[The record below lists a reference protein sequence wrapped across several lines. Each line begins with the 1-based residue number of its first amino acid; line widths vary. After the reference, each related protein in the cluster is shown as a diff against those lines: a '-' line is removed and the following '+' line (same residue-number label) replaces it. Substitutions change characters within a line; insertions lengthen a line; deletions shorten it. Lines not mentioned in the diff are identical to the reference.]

1 MGPSQK
7 SKMFVFFLVD
17 GRTLV
22 RHTEMR
28 VEAGELLDGAA
39 LVGPIG
45 SAAATARLG
54 ATVAEVLDNPQP
66 STLRFDASGAV
77 PFAARFGAKG
87 VGVHVVLRASSVV
100 AEPDLRG
107 IGGANPPNRTLLS
120 RLPPDLAFAVSRKPL
135 ASAEDLARATFAS
148 IPALL
153 GAPRRAAFVAAAQR
167 ESAKVRAVCA
177 WYQVGHATETAR
189 EPNVLRRAAL
199 ADATDEARFGRLI
212 GAMIDPDRRAGAAP
226 NSTGEAY
233 SVDREALLCL
243 DDAPLS
249 RLIATT
255 LFGDGGCA
263 TSTAA
268 WDSAVLAC
276 AL

>member
-1 MGPSQK
+1 
-7 SKMFVFFLVD
+7 MFVFFLVD

-54 ATVAEVLDNPQP
+54 ATVAEVLDTPQP

-177 WYQVGHATETAR
+177 WYQVGHATDAAR
-189 EPNVLRRAAL
+189 EPNVLRRASL

>member
-1 MGPSQK
+1 
-7 SKMFVFFLVD
+7 MFVFFLVD

-28 VEAGELLDGAA
+28 VEAGELLDGASP
-39 LVGPIG
+39 LGPLG
-45 SAAATARLG
+45 SAAAARRLG
-54 ATVAEVLDNPQP
+54 ATIAAVLDVPQP
-66 STLRFDASGAV
+66 STLRFEAARQM
-77 PFAARFGAKG
+77 PFAARFGASG

-100 AEPDLRG
+100 DEPDLRG
-107 IGGANPPNRTLLS
+107 IGGANPPNRKLLS
-120 RLPPDLAFAVSRKPL
+120 RLPPDLAFAVSRAPL
-135 ASAEDLARATFAS
+135 ASAEGLARAAFES

-153 GAPRRAAFVAAAQR
+153 DAPRRAAFLAAAQR
-167 ESAKVRAVCA
+167 EEARVRAVCA
-177 WYQVGHATETAR
+177 WYQVGHATESVS
-189 EPNVLRRAAL
+189 EPDVLRRAPL
-199 ADATDEARFGRLI
+199 AEASQHARFGRLI
-212 GAMIDPDRRAGAAP
+212 GAMIDPDRRAGAGP
-226 NSTGEAY
+226 NSTGDAY

-268 WDSAVLAC
+268 WDAAVLAC
-276 AL
+276 AM